1 MTDVV
6 GDSPADETTDVVG
19 DSPLVASV
27 TLTLTVGETSAQI
40 YPTSI
45 EWSIDEEGVPLR
57 MIAREYNT
65 GKDRNGLLY
74 VSRHSHKRL
83 RLRATWMGAAL
94 PDGIPLQSS
103 VSTVTLAVDSKTFTM
118 GPCTIVS
125 AGTRG
130 RARQSLEGFVELEM
144 LI

>member
-1 MTDVV
+1 MTNVA
-6 GDSPADETTDVVG
+6 GDSPA
-19 DSPLVASV
+19 VASV
-27 TLTLTVGETSAQI
+27 TLTLTTGETSVQI

-65 GKDRNGLLY
+65 GKDRNGILY
-74 VSRHSHKRL
+74 VSRHSHKRV
-83 RLRATWMGAAL
+83 RMRVTWMGAAL
-94 PDGIPLQSS
+94 PDGLPLQSS
-103 VSTVTLAVDSKTFTM
+103 VSTVTLVVDSATYTM

-130 RARQSLEGFVELEM
+130 RARQSLEGFVELEI
-144 LI
+144 LV

>member
-6 GDSPADETTDVVG
+6 GN
-19 DSPLVASV
+19 SPLVASV
-27 TLTLTVGETSAQI
+27 TLTLTTGDTSAQI

-45 EWSIDEEGVPLR
+45 EWSIDEENVPLR
-57 MIAREYNT
+57 RIAREYNT
-65 GKDRNGLLY
+65 GKNLNGF
-74 VSRHSHKRL
+74 VRISRHSHKRV
-83 RLRATWMGAAL
+83 RMRVTWMGAAL
-94 PDGIPLQSS
+94 PEGITILSS
-103 VSTVTLAVDSKTFTM
+103 VSTVTLAVGSKTFTM

-130 RARQSLEGFVELEM
+130 RARQSLEGFIELEM

>member
-1 MTDVV
+1 MSTTTI
-6 GDSPADETTDVVG
+6 GDSPV
-19 DSPLVASV
+19 VASV

-45 EWSIDEEGVPLR
+45 EWSIDEEGVQLR
-57 MIAREYNT
+57 RIAREYNT
-65 GKDRNGLLY
+65 GKDRNGILY
-74 VSRHSHKRL
+74 VSRHSHKRV
-83 RLRATWMGAAL
+83 RMRVTWMGAAL
-94 PDGIPLQSS
+94 PDGLTLLSS
-103 VSTVTLAVDSKTFTM
+103 VPTVTLAVDSITYTM

-130 RARQSLEGFVELEM
+130 RARQSLEGFIELEM

>member
-6 GDSPADETTDVVG
+6 GN
-19 DSPLVASV
+19 SPLVASV
-27 TLTLTVGETSAQI
+27 TLTLTTGDTSAQI

-45 EWSIDEEGVPLR
+45 EWRIDEENVPLR
-57 MIAREYNT
+57 RIAREYNK
-65 GKDRNGLLY
+65 GKNLNGFLC
-74 VSRHSHKRL
+74 VSRHSHKRV
-83 RLRATWMGAAL
+83 RMRVTWMGAAL
-94 PDGIPLQSS
+94 PEGITILSS
-103 VSTVTLAVDSKTFTM
+103 VSTVTLAVGSKTFTM

-130 RARQSLEGFVELEM
+130 RARQSLEGFVELEI

>member
-1 MTDVV
+1 MTNVA
-6 GDSPADETTDVVG
+6 GDSPV
-19 DSPLVASV
+19 VASV
-27 TLTLTVGETSAQI
+27 TLTLTTGDTSAQI

-45 EWSIDEEGVPLR
+45 EWSIDEEDVPLR

-65 GKDRNGLLY
+65 GKSLNGILY

-83 RLRATWMGAAL
+83 RMRATWMGAAL
-94 PDGIPLQSS
+94 PSGLTLLSS
-103 VSTVTLAVDSKTFTM
+103 VSTVTLAVDSATYTM

-130 RARQSLEGFVELEM
+130 RARQSLEGFVELEI
-144 LI
+144 LV

>member
-6 GDSPADETTDVVG
+6 GDSPADETTDIVG
-19 DSPLVASV
+19 DSPVVASV
-27 TLTLTVGETSAQI
+27 TLTLTTGDTSAQI

-45 EWSIDEEGVPLR
+45 EWSVDEEDVPLR
-57 MIAREYNT
+57 QIAREYNT
-65 GKDRNGLLY
+65 GKDRNGILR

-94 PDGIPLQSS
+94 PDGLTLQSS
-103 VSTVTLAVDSKTFTM
+103 VPTVTLAVGSATYTM

-130 RARQSLEGFVELEM
+130 RARQSLEGFVELEI

>member
-6 GDSPADETTDVVG
+6 GDSPV
-19 DSPLVASV
+19 VASV
-27 TLTLTVGETSAQI
+27 TLTLTTGETSVQI

-45 EWSIDEEGVPLR
+45 EWSIDEEDVPLR
-57 MIAREYNT
+57 RIAREYNT
-65 GKDRNGLLY
+65 GKDLNGLLR
-74 VSRHSHKRL
+74 VSRNSHKRV
-83 RLRATWMGAAL
+83 RMRVTWMGAAL
-94 PDGIPLQSS
+94 PEGLTLLSS
-103 VSTVTLAVDSKTFTM
+103 VSTVTLAVESATYTM
-118 GPCTIVS
+118 GPCTVVS

>member
-1 MTDVV
+1 M
-6 GDSPADETTDVVG
+6 TDVVG

-27 TLTLTVGETSAQI
+27 TLTLTIGETSVQI

-45 EWSIDEEGVPLR
+45 EWSVDEEGVPLR

-65 GKDRNGLLY
+65 GKDLNGF
-74 VSRHSHKRL
+74 VRISRHSHKRV
-83 RLRATWMGAAL
+83 RMRVTWMGAAL
-94 PDGIPLQSS
+94 PSGLTLQSS
-103 VSTVTLAVDSKTFTM
+103 VSTATLAVDSKTFTM

-130 RARQSLEGFVELEM
+130 RARQSLEGFIELEI
-144 LI
+144 LV

>member
-1 MTDVV
+1 MTNV
-6 GDSPADETTDVVG
+6 AG

-27 TLTLTVGETSAQI
+27 TLTLTTGDTSAQI

-45 EWSIDEEGVPLR
+45 EWSIDEEDVPLR

-65 GKDRNGLLY
+65 GKSLNGILY
-74 VSRHSHKRL
+74 VSRHSHKRV
-83 RLRATWMGAAL
+83 RMRATWMGAAL
-94 PDGIPLQSS
+94 PEGLTILSS

>member
-1 MTDVV
+1 MTNVA
-6 GDSPADETTDVVG
+6 GDSPA
-19 DSPLVASV
+19 VASV
-27 TLTLTVGETSAQI
+27 TLTLTTGETSVQI

-45 EWSIDEEGVPLR
+45 EWSVDEEDVPLR

-65 GKDRNGLLY
+65 GKSLNGILY

-83 RLRATWMGAAL
+83 RLRVTWMGAAL
-94 PDGIPLQSS
+94 PDGLPLQSS
-103 VSTVTLAVDSKTFTM
+103 VSTATLAVDSKTFTM

-130 RARQSLEGFVELEM
+130 RARQSLEGFIELEI
-144 LI
+144 LV

>member
-1 MTDVV
+1 MTNVA
-6 GDSPADETTDVVG
+6 GDSPV
-19 DSPLVASV
+19 VASV
-27 TLTLTVGETSAQI
+27 TLTLTTGDTSAQI

-45 EWSIDEEGVPLR
+45 EWSIDEEDVPLR

-65 GKDRNGLLY
+65 GKSLNGILY
-74 VSRHSHKRL
+74 VSRHSHKRV
-83 RLRATWMGAAL
+83 RMRATWMGAAL
-94 PDGIPLQSS
+94 PEGLTILSS